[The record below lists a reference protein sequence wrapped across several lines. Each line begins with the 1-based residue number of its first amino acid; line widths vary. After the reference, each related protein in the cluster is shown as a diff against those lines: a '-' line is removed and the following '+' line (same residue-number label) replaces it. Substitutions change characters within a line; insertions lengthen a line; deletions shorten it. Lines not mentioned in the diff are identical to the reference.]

1 MSEQGSHS
9 KTSIKC
15 YILKNGEQEVIQ
27 SFHLKFS
34 YAIQELK
41 NSLLNIAT
49 LKLYSEVV
57 KASSISQG
65 FPPNYSYC
73 G

>member
-34 YAIQELK
+34 YANARAEKFTSKHCDVEI
-41 NSLLNIAT
+41 
-49 LKLYSEVV
+49 VFR
-57 KASSISQG
+57 SS
-65 FPPNYSYC
+65 
-73 G
+73 